1 MKVLVVVAS
10 RHGATAEIAHSIAA
24 TLEAR
29 GFEAPVVEASL
40 DPDLEDVEALVL
52 GSAIYMGGWL
62 DEARAF
68 AAAHVHELALM
79 PVWLFSSGPL
89 GDPPVPAETPELP
102 EELRA
107 LRIQGHEVFGGRLA
121 KHDLHLSERIVT
133 HMVQAPT
140 GDFRRW
146 SDVSAWA
153 SQVADALRAME
164 PVHPAAVHHESSSS

>member
-40 DPDLEDVEALVL
+40 DPDLEDVDALVL

-133 HMVQAPT
+133 HMVQAPH
-140 GDFRRW
+140 G
-146 SDVSAWA
+146 
-153 SQVADALRAME
+153 
-164 PVHPAAVHHESSSS
+164 

>member
-10 RHGATAEIAHSIAA
+10 RHGATTEIAHSIAGS
-24 TLEAR
+24 LEAR
-29 GFEAPVVEASL
+29 GLEAPVVEASL
-40 DPDLEDVEALVL
+40 DPELEDVDALVL
-52 GSAIYMGGWL
+52 GSAIYLGDWL

-89 GDPPVPAETPELP
+89 GEPPVAAEAPELP
-102 EELRA
+102 DELKA
-107 LRIQGHEVFGGRLA
+107 LRIQGHEVFAGRLV

-133 HMVQAPT
+133 HMVQAPQ

-146 SDVSAWA
+146 SEVSAWA
-153 SQVADALRAME
+153 SSIADALLPTQQE
-164 PVHPAAVHHESSSS
+164 QPATSPKELSPR